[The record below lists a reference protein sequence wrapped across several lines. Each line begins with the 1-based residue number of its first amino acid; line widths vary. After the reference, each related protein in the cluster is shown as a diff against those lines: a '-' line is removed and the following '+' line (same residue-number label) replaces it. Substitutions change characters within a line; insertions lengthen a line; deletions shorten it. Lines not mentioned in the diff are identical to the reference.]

1 MALSGSVNFNMT
13 AQQLIDN
20 AFSKIGVKK
29 MEQPLIAAELQD
41 GIDNLNLMM
50 KSWQAQG
57 LHLWSMEEGVLFLDA
72 GVNEYSLGATGDH
85 ACRLSDFV
93 GAETTADAV
102 TGDVILTLEST
113 TGMASNDYIGIE
125 LDDGTREWKTIATVD
140 SATQVTFCALDGLT
154 STTLTSARTTG
165 QTVMPVASSAGMTA
179 GNNVAVILTS
189 GSIDLTT
196 IASVDS
202 STQITLTVALTGNAA
217 NGNAVHVYATDT
229 GLSDDVATGNTVFTY
244 TTLIERP
251 MRILS
256 FRRKTYGYDD
266 ELEVTAWPRNKYF
279 NQTNKTAQGTV
290 VNAYYSP
297 QLSDGKVYVWQTASS
312 VNQLLRFTYEKP
324 IDDIDLSTDN
334 LEFPVEW
341 LDCISTNLA
350 AKLAVIYDV
359 PPAKTQMLFSLAQ
372 GSLDNMLGFDQ
383 ENESLNISPTGY

>member
-1 MALSGSVNFNMT
+1 MT

-57 LHLWSMEEGVLFLDA
+57 LHLWSMEEGVLFLDV
-72 GVNEYSLGATGDH
+72 GVSEYSLGESGSH
-85 ACRLSDFV
+85 ACRLSDFI
-93 GAETTADAV
+93 GTDTTTDLVATD
-102 TGDVILTLEST
+102 TVIPVEDT
-113 TGMASNDYIGIE
+113 TGMLSGDTIGIE
-125 LDDGTREWKTIATVD
+125 LDNGTRQWKTIATVD
-140 SATQVTFCALDGLT
+140 SATQVTICGLGELV

-165 QTVMPVASSAGMTA
+165 QTVMPVASSSGMTA
-179 GNNVAVILTS
+179 GDNVAVILTS

-217 NGNAVHVYATDT
+217 NGNAVYVYATDT
-229 GLSDDVATGNTVFTY
+229 GLSDDASSGNSVFTY
-244 TTLIERP
+244 TTKIERP

-256 FRRKTYGYDD
+256 FRRKMYGTDD
-266 ELEVTAWPRNKYF
+266 ELVVTAWPRNKYF
-279 NQTNKTAQGTV
+279 NQTNKSSQGTV

-297 QLSDGKVYVWQTASS
+297 QLTDGKVYVWQTSSS

-324 IDDIDLSTDN
+324 LDDIDLSTNN

-359 PPAKTQMLFSLAQ
+359 PPAKTQLLFQLAQ
-372 GSLDNMLGFDQ
+372 ASLDNMLGFDI
-383 ENESLNISPTGY
+383 EMESLNISPTGYN